1 MYTFVIIFIHN
12 DNSTDSVTPLS
23 YYYYCV
29 IYNIYVVKH
38 ILTNYCIFTN
48 FILGQA
54 IISHM
59 RISLVV
65 TIRNEEANIRRLF
78 ASILKQTRLP
88 DELIVC
94 DGGSS
99 DNTVSVMSEYSDQL
113 PLKILLRP
121 DVNISTGR
129 NVAIQESRGDII
141 AVTDAGVRLR
151 SDWLEILTACFEQ
164 REVMHAAGFF
174 CTDAKTVF
182 ETAMGATVLPVLED
196 IRPQTFLPS
205 SRSVAFRK
213 QAWVTVGGYPE
224 WLDYSEDVVFDL
236 KMIEY
241 FGKFTFVPEAL
252 VQFQPRSTIKQFAR
266 QYYNYASGDGHAGL
280 FLNIHFI
287 RYFTYLIAV
296 PLGVYAALT
305 VNPAI
310 WLLGI
315 IAGMAYIRRPITR
328 VKILW
333 RELPTLDR
341 VKALLLLPII
351 RMIGD
356 LAKMTGYPV
365 GIWKRVTMEKD

>member
-1 MYTFVIIFIHN
+1 MLT
-12 DNSTDSVTPLS
+12 
-23 YYYYCV
+23 YYYIC
-29 IYNIYVVKH
+29 
-38 ILTNYCIFTN
+38 TN
-48 FILGQA
+48 FILDQA

-59 RISLVV
+59 HISLVITV
-65 TIRNEEANIRRLF
+65 HNEEENIRRLF

-113 PLKILLRP
+113 PLKILSQP
-121 DVNISTGR
+121 GANISTGR
-129 NVAIQESRGDII
+129 NIAIQESRGDII
-141 AVTDAGVRLR
+141 AVTDAGVRLQ
-151 SDWLEILTACFEQ
+151 SDWLEMLTACFEQ

-174 CTDAKTVF
+174 YTDAKTVF

-236 KMIEY
+236 KMIEC

-341 VKALLLLPII
+341 ARAMLLLPII

-365 GIWKRVTMEKD
+365 GIWKRATMEKD